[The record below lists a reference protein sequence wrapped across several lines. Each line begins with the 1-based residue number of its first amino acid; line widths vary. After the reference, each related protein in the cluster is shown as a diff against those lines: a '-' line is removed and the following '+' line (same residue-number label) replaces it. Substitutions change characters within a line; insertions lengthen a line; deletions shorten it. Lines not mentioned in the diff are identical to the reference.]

1 MKAVVL
7 TEDAQTVSETADDP
21 QLLEYYKGQFRP
33 VAALVDELSDIVDT
47 DVYILSDEHGL
58 CEGRSTLSE
67 VEGPS
72 TGEVRED
79 ARKVLRDAV
88 PDADVVVVLLTKGAF
103 MDVVEP
109 IWDELVETTKPG
121 AIWGLGLPRSALDS
135 VDLDALRTE
144 NELYVYRRSGVA
156 RLGTETRNQLLAAVR
171 ERSEN

>member
-1 MKAVVL
+1 MKALVF
-7 TEDAQTVSETADDP
+7 TEEAQTVAETADDP

-33 VAALVDELSDIVDT
+33 VATLVDELSDIADT

-67 VEGPS
+67 VEGAS
-72 TGEVRED
+72 ADEARED
-79 ARKVLRDAV
+79 AREVLRDAV

-135 VDLDALRTE
+135 VDLDSLRTK

-156 RLGTETRNQLLAAVR
+156 RLGTETRNRLLAAAR